1 VDESS
6 HTIVAKHTTVTD
18 AAALREDLRS
28 YLVVF
33 EGAEPVARHL
43 VGPEPLTVG
52 RDPARSIVIS
62 DGKVSRLHL
71 QVALVGAEV
80 IVEDLGSSNGT
91 FIDGHRLAGPT
102 VLPPN
107 HWVQLG
113 HHLLKHERRSHREV
127 EREAELQRDLE
138 KARHSV
144 ESLLPAP
151 VRTGDVRVDWFHCP
165 SAALG
170 GDAFYYG
177 PLDSDHLVACLVDVS
192 GHGVEAAM
200 HSVSVLNVLRQRAL
214 PGVDVREPARVL
226 DALNAMY
233 QMEEHG
239 GLFFTVWYGVYCRS
253 KRRIRYA
260 TAGHHPGLLFAPGRP
275 PERLRTPGPII
286 GALPGQRYVA
296 GQATV
301 PPGSVLYLF
310 SDGAFE
316 ITSPEGRQ
324 LGLDDFLLLLG
335 GPEAGTSGEAEHI
348 YKAVR
353 GRARPGPLEDD
364 FSVLVVSFD

>member
-1 VDESS
+1 VDQGS

-28 YLVVF
+28 YLIVF
-33 EGAEPVARHL
+33 EGPEPVARHIIT
-43 VGPEPLTVG
+43 PEHLTVG
-52 RDPARSIVIS
+52 RDAARSIVIL

-71 QVALVGAEV
+71 QVALVANEV

-91 FIDGHRLAGPT
+91 FMDGHRLSGPT

-113 HHLLKHERRSHREV
+113 HHLLKHERRSQREV
-127 EREAELQRDLE
+127 ERDDELKRDLE
-138 KARHSV
+138 KARHYV

-151 VRTGDVRVDWFHCP
+151 VRTGDVRVDWFHRP

-170 GDAFYYG
+170 GDAFSYG
-177 PLDSDHLVACLVDVS
+177 PLDEDHLVACLVDVS

-214 PGVDVREPARVL
+214 PGVDLRDPAQVL
-226 DALNAMY
+226 DALNAMFL
-233 QMEEHG
+233 MEEHG

-253 KRRIRYA
+253 RRRIRYA
-260 TAGHHPGLLFAPGRP
+260 TAGHHPGFLFAPGHPREP
-275 PERLRTPGPII
+275 LRTRGPII
-286 GALPGQRYVA
+286 GAIPGQRYVA
-296 GQATV
+296 GEATV

-316 ITSPEGRQ
+316 VTSPEGRQ

-335 GPEAGTSGEAEHI
+335 GPESGTSGEAEHI
-348 YKAVR
+348 YKAVK
-353 GRARPGPLEDD
+353 GHARQGPLDDD
-364 FSVLVVSFD
+364 FSVLAVSFD